1 MNPIKPGGAFVAVVV
16 LIVSAAFAQAPAEA
30 QKSAAEAVKPDPA
43 LTLKIGHPQLKD
55 KTLEV
60 APGGIYTADKGTAI
74 AFEAMVRGMK
84 GARFVYVGETHN
96 SMSMHEVEFQVL
108 RALYGQ
114 DPNLAIGLEMLPV
127 TVQES
132 LAKWSLG
139 ILTKEEFLRA
149 VRWYVNWNFNFGY
162 YEKIFDFAKEHS
174 LPVYALNVPRETIT
188 KIRMKGWEALTEDEK
203 KLVPQAPDV
212 SNQDHRTLIRAIF
225 EAADLPHQ
233 MKGPGLETVFEG
245 LYRSQSAWDEV
256 MGANTLRAAEREG
269 RRVVVFAGSGHLLYN
284 LGLNRRAFERSRQ
297 PFKTVI
303 CVTVPPDL
311 KSVPVARSLGDY
323 IFGLPEEAKPAFP
336 QIGLSFKTVDGL
348 ANLVV
353 ESKPIDGAASRADFE
368 KGDVILSIDDIA
380 YTDINEARIYL
391 AKFRC
396 GEGFKVRLLRQ
407 GAVKEVAVKFDKC
420 PAGPEPAPSEKK

>member
-1 MNPIKPGGAFVAVVV
+1 MKRTIPFVMFFVLSAFQ
-16 LIVSAAFAQAPAEA
+16 AFSQEA
-30 QKSAAEAVKPDPA
+30 KPDPT
-43 LTLKIGHPQLKD
+43 LTLKIGAPQLKD
-55 KTLEV
+55 KTMSV
-60 APGGIYTADKGTAI
+60 APGSIYAADKGAAI
-74 AFEAMVRGMK
+74 SFDVMAREMRA
-84 GARFVYVGETHN
+84 ARFVYVGETHN
-96 SMSMHEVEFQVL
+96 SLPMHEVEVQVL

-114 DPNLAIGLEMLPV
+114 DPHLAIGLEMLPV

-132 LAKWSLG
+132 LTKWSLG
-139 ILTKEEFLRA
+139 LLTKDELLRA

-174 LPVYALNVPRETIT
+174 LPIYALNVPRETIT
-188 KIRMKGWEALTEDEK
+188 KIRMKGWEALSEEERT
-203 KLVPQAPDV
+203 LIPQAPDV

-233 MKGPGLETVFEG
+233 MKGPGLEQVFEG

-323 IFGLPEEAKPAFP
+323 IFGLPEEIKPAFP

-353 ESKPIDGAASRADFE
+353 ESKPIDGAANRADFE

-396 GEGFKVRLLRQ
+396 GDEFKVRLLRQ
-407 GAVKEVAVKFDKC
+407 GAVKDVTVKFDKC
-420 PAGPEPAPSEKK
+420 PAGPEPVPGEKK

>member
-1 MNPIKPGGAFVAVVV
+1 MKRTIPFVMFFVLSAFQ
-16 LIVSAAFAQAPAEA
+16 AFGQEG
-30 QKSAAEAVKPDPA
+30 KPDPT
-43 LTLKIGHPQLKD
+43 LTLKIGPPQLKD
-55 KTLEV
+55 KTMPV
-60 APGGIYTADKGTAI
+60 APGGIYAADKGSMI
-74 AFEAMVRGMK
+74 PFDAMAREMRA
-84 GARFVYVGETHN
+84 ARFVYVGETHN
-96 SMSMHEVEFQVL
+96 SQPMHEVEFQVL

-114 DPNLAIGLEMLPV
+114 DPHLAIGLEMLPV

-132 LAKWSLG
+132 LTKWSLG
-139 ILTKEEFLRA
+139 LLTKDELLRA
-149 VRWYVNWNFNFGY
+149 VRWYVHWNFNFGY

-174 LPVYALNVPRETIT
+174 LPIYALNVPREIIT
-188 KIRMKGWEALTEDEK
+188 KIRMKGWEALSEEEK
-203 KLVPQAPDV
+203 TLIPRAPDV

-233 MKGPGLETVFEG
+233 MKGPGLEQVFEG

-297 PFKTVI
+297 PSKTVI
-303 CVTVPPDL
+303 CVTVPPGL

-353 ESKPIDGAASRADFE
+353 ESKPIDGAASRVDFE
-368 KGDVILSIDDIA
+368 KGDVVLAIDGVA

-396 GEGFKVRLLRQ
+396 GDEFKVRLLRQ
-407 GAVKEVAVKFDKC
+407 GAVKDVTVKFDKC

>member
-1 MNPIKPGGAFVAVVV
+1 MNLLKNGASFAAALV
-16 LIVSAAFAQAPAEA
+16 LIVSGAVAQAPAEA
-30 QKSAAEAVKPDPA
+30 QKSAAEAVKPDPT

-55 KTLEV
+55 KTLQV
-60 APGGIYTADKGTAI
+60 ATGGIYAAEKGTAI
-74 AFEAMVRGMK
+74 AFDAMVREMK
-84 GARFVYVGETHN
+84 SARFVYVGESHN
-96 SMSMHEVEFQVL
+96 SLPMHEIQVQVL

-127 TVQES
+127 TVQEV
-132 LAKWSLG
+132 LTKWSLG
-139 ILTKEEFLRA
+139 ALTKDEFLRG
-149 VRWYVNWNFNFGY
+149 VRWYVNWNFNYGY

-174 LPVYALNVPRETIT
+174 LPVYALNVPRETIS

-212 SNQDHRTLIRAIF
+212 SNQDHRALIRAIF

-284 LGLNRRAFERSRQ
+284 LGLNRRAFEKSRQ

-303 CVTVPPDL
+303 CVTVPPAQ
-311 KSVPVARSLGDY
+311 KSVTVARSLGDY
-323 IFGLPEEAKPAFP
+323 IFGLPEETKPAFP
-336 QIGLSFKTVDGL
+336 QIGLSFKSFDGL
-348 ANLVV
+348 ANLVL

-368 KGDVILSIDDIA
+368 KGDVILSIDGVA
-380 YTDINEARIYL
+380 HTDINEARIYL

-396 GEGFKVRLLRQ
+396 GEEFKVRLLRQ
-407 GAVKEVAVKFDKC
+407 GVVKEVTVKFDQC
-420 PAGPEPAPSEKK
+420 PTGPASPAGEKK

>member
-1 MNPIKPGGAFVAVVV
+1 MSFG
-16 LIVSAAFAQAPAEA
+16 QEA
-30 QKSAAEAVKPDPA
+30 KPDPT
-43 LTLKIGHPQLKD
+43 LTLKIGAPQLKD
-55 KTLEV
+55 KAMSV
-60 APGGIYTADKGTAI
+60 APGGIYAAATGSSI
-74 AFEAMVRGMK
+74 AFDAMVREMRA
-84 GARFVYVGETHN
+84 ARFVYVGESHN
-96 SMSMHEVEFQVL
+96 SLPMHEVQFQVL
-108 RALYGQ
+108 RALYDQ
-114 DPNLAIGLEMLPV
+114 DPHLAIGLEMLPV

-132 LAKWSLG
+132 LTKWSLG
-139 ILTKEEFLRA
+139 ILTKEELLRA

-174 LPVYALNVPRETIT
+174 LPIYALNVPREIIS
-188 KIRMKGWEALTEDEK
+188 KIRMKGWEALSDEEK
-203 KLVPQAPDV
+203 TLIPQAPDV

-233 MKGPGLETVFEG
+233 MKGPGLEQVFEG

-303 CVTVPPDL
+303 CVTVPPAE
-311 KSVPVARSLGDY
+311 KSVLVARSLGDY
-323 IFGLPEEAKPAFP
+323 FFGLPEETKPAFP

-348 ANLVV
+348 ANFFV

-368 KGDVILSIDDIA
+368 KGDVILSIDDVA
-380 YTDINEARIYL
+380 YTDINEARMYL
-391 AKFRC
+391 AKFRY
-396 GEGFKVRLLRQ
+396 GDEFKVRLLRQ
-407 GAVKEVAVKFDKC
+407 GAVKDVIVKFDKC
-420 PAGPEPAPSEKK
+420 PAGPEPPPGEKK